1 MKYKN
6 SKSAYLYLLPAV
18 TLIVIFV
25 LIPLVQTI
33 GYAFCR
39 FDGIRIDKFVG
50 FDNFKVLFK
59 DKIFRNS
66 LGLTFLWAAM
76 SAVVPGGV
84 GLILAILLEYRT
96 GSRFVTGICRVILF
110 MPMMLSMVAVGML
123 WSLIYNPN
131 LGLLSGLTQALGWGS
146 VDALG
151 NSHTAIFAAF
161 VTTVWQGSGF
171 SMVIFSAALQGVSRD
186 VIEAGMIDGANK
198 FQQIRYI
205 SIPGIM
211 GTVSTVFVINMINGF
226 KAFDILQVLTEGG
239 PANSTLITSLYMYRQ
254 AFFAF
259 KYDYASAMSTIL
271 FLCII
276 VFTILGNRL
285 NTKVNE
291 KYL

>member
-1 MKYKN
+1 
-6 SKSAYLYLLPAV
+6 
-18 TLIVIFV
+18 
-25 LIPLVQTI
+25 
-33 GYAFCR
+33 
-39 FDGIRIDKFVG
+39 
-50 FDNFKVLFK
+50 
-59 DKIFRNS
+59 
-66 LGLTFLWAAM
+66 
-76 SAVVPGGV
+76 
-84 GLILAILLEYRT
+84 
-96 GSRFVTGICRVILF
+96 
-110 MPMMLSMVAVGML
+110 
-123 WSLIYNPN
+123 
-131 LGLLSGLTQALGWGS
+131 
-146 VDALG
+146 
-151 NSHTAIFAAF
+151 
-161 VTTVWQGSGF
+161 
-171 SMVIFSAALQGVSRD
+171 MVIFSAALQGVSRD